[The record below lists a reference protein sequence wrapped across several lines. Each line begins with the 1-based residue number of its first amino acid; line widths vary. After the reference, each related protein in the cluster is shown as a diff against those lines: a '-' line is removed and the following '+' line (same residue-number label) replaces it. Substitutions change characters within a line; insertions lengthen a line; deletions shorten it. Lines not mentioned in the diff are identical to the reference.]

1 MQPFFN
7 RNNDGRS
14 PFLTVG
20 LMGFFSGLPLALSG
34 SSLQAWLTV
43 AGVDLKTIGML
54 SLVGMP
60 YLLKFL
66 WAPALDR
73 WQPLGLGRRRGWL
86 VLTQSLITL
95 TLVACALCD
104 PAHKVGVLAVLALL
118 LATLSATQDVASD
131 AFRTEVLGAP
141 ARGLGTGYA
150 VAGYRIAMFVS
161 GAGALLLADR
171 FGFEVAYLLMA
182 AVMAVG
188 VANSLFAP
196 EPPSSGTPGAFW
208 PELMHSLRAICT
220 RAKVW
225 PLLAIIVLYKLGDQ
239 FAGTLSLSFFIR
251 AQGFSMTEIGAI
263 YKGLGFAAALGGG
276 LLGGALMYRLSL
288 GRALL
293 VFGALQAL
301 TNLGFLALALGEK
314 SLPGMMLVVGL
325 ENLCGGMGTCA
336 HVALM
341 MALCDRRYT
350 ATQFALLTALA
361 SLGRVLL
368 GPLAGDMVTWAG
380 WPAFFAASCLMAL
393 PALILLLRLGATID
407 RGEGLQA
414 SADERP

>member
-1 MQPFFN
+1 
-7 RNNDGRS
+7 
-14 PFLTVG
+14 
-20 LMGFFSGLPLALSG
+20 MGFFSGLPLALSG

-86 VLTQSLITL
+86 VLTQSLL
-95 TLVACALCD
+95 ALVLVFCALCD
-104 PAHKVGVLAVLALL
+104 PAHNVQLLAVLALM
-118 LATLSATQDVASD
+118 LALLSATQDVASD
-131 AFRTEVLGAP
+131 AFRTEMLNP
-141 ARGLGTGYA
+141 EARGLGTGYA

-161 GAGALLLADR
+161 GAGALLIADQ
-171 FGFEVAYLLMA
+171 FGFKAAYL
-182 AVMAVG
+182 VMAG
-188 VANSLFAP
+188 VMAGGVVVSWRAP
-196 EPPSSGTPGAFW
+196 EPATDGNPVRFW
-208 PELMHSLRAICT
+208 PELLESLRALCA
-220 RAKVW
+220 RPKVW
-225 PLLAIIVLYKLGDQ
+225 PLLAVVVLYKLGDQ

-251 AQGFSMTEIGAI
+251 AQGFSMTEIGTI

-288 GRALL
+288 GAALL
-293 VFGALQAL
+293 VFGGLQAL

-314 SLPGMMLVVGL
+314 SLTGMMVVVGL

-368 GPLAGDMVTWAG
+368 GPVAGDAVTLFG
-380 WPAFFAASCLMAL
+380 WPVFFALSCGLAL
-393 PALILLLRLGATID
+393 PALALLLGLKSAID
-407 RGEGLQA
+407 RGDGQQA
-414 SADERP
+414 GGAPP